1 MIQRTF
7 RPRQDSKF
15 SSRLVVPK
23 RAKRLN
29 ESHSN
34 AIVLEDARWFGTVV
48 AYEPRII
55 LFPRGIDM
63 DKRVLF
69 LGVLLVGVADR
80 SLMDDV
86 YGAGVRDVAS
96 KLAVEEVEA

>member
-1 MIQRTF
+1 
-7 RPRQDSKF
+7 
-15 SSRLVVPK
+15 
-23 RAKRLN
+23 
-29 ESHSN
+29 
-34 AIVLEDARWFGTVV
+34 
-48 AYEPRII
+48 
-55 LFPRGIDM
+55 M